1 MLKGLGNLAGLMK
14 QAQQIGGQMQGLNE
28 ELKTKRAVGSA
39 GAGMVEIEMNGLL
52 EVLSCHI
59 DPKLVSE
66 NDRELLEDL
75 VAAATNQAVSKAREL
90 HAEALKSMTGGLE
103 LPGLEDALNKLTGGG
118 GAGPGA

>member
-52 EVLSCHI
+52 EVLNCRI

-75 VAAATNQAVSKAREL
+75 VAAATNQAVSKARGL
-90 HAEALKSMTGGLE
+90 HAEALKSMTGGME
-103 LPGLEDALNKLTGGG
+103 LPGLEEALSKLTGGG
-118 GAGPGA
+118 DLGPK